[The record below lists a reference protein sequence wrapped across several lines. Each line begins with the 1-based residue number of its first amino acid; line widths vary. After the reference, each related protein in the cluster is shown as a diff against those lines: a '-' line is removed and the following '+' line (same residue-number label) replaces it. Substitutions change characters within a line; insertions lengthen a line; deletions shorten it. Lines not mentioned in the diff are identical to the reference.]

1 MPVNLSAINFV
12 AATRPSAVSPVI
24 VGAEDASPQ
33 PTFPSESVIL
43 TIKLSQVSINI
54 PDIFIGILS
63 GIATAHA
70 SIFAILNIFYIS
82 LSIIF

>member
-1 MPVNLSAINFV
+1 MNLV

-33 PTFPSESVIL
+33 PTFPSESVTL
-43 TIKLSQVSINI
+43 TIRLSQVSIKI
-54 PDIFIGILS
+54 PDILIGILS
-63 GIATAHA
+63 GMATAHA
-70 SIFAILNIFYIS
+70 SIFAILNIYYIS